1 MMRAGLWLLL
11 FITSIPAHSGLLDGL
26 GGSDDFLPVER
37 AFPLDVASDKSKVN
51 ARWNSADGYYLYEH
65 RIYLT
70 QGAVRL
76 DPATWSKDGK
86 EKYDEAFGDIV
97 AYYGELEVSFDTA
110 SLTPGTATLHYQ
122 GCADAGLCYPPQTS
136 EVVITDPIANPIANP
151 ITDAASTGDSAISSS
166 QSSASSDDS
175 FFSGRSL
182 PAVIGIFFLLGLGL
196 TFTPCV
202 LPMVPILTSVVLG
215 GGKTSAGRGF
225 WLSFLY
231 VTGMAIT
238 YAAAGLT
245 VGLLGAGANVQA
257 MMQSPPV
264 LIGFA
269 IFFIVL
275 SLSMFGVY
283 ELQLPSGIRNRLN
296 AASQK
301 QSGGQAGSVF
311 VIGVLSALV
320 VSPCVSAPLAGA
332 LAYLS
337 TTGDATSG
345 ALALLALGFGMG
357 TPLIV
362 LGTTGASVLPKA
374 GMWMERIKYL
384 FVIMLI
390 GVALWLVSR
399 LLPGYIVLGLWG
411 ALAVGAG
418 VSAGALNTASEGPQ
432 RLIKP
437 VAVGVFAYGIIALA
451 GAVSG
456 RSDPLNPLGHAEEVH
471 VSPFYQTESV
481 AEVKSLIADAR
492 TPIMVDLYADWCIS
506 CKIMDKEIF
515 ATDEAQQRLSHVQW
529 IQLDVTDNTD
539 EHQAFMKAQAV
550 FGPPTVLFFE
560 PGADNASG
568 RIIGEREK
576 DDFLREA
583 FNISPAP

>member
-26 GGSDDFLPVER
+26 GGSDDFLPVEQ
-37 AFPLDVASDKSKVN
+37 AFPLNAYSDQGQVS
-51 ARWNSADGYYLYEH
+51 ARWDSADGYYLYEH

-86 EKYDEAFGDIV
+86 EKYDEAFGDII
-97 AYYGELEVSFDTA
+97 AYYGQLEVSFNTA
-110 SLTPGTATLHYQ
+110 SLAPGTATLHYQ
-122 GCADAGLCYPPQTS
+122 GCADAGLCYPPQTVEVTVKAPPVLPSNGES
-136 EVVITDPIANPIANP
+136 ESDSSLAPP
-151 ITDAASTGDSAISSS
+151 STLA
-166 QSSASSDDS
+166 DDGNS

-182 PAVIGIFFLLGLGL
+182 PAIIGIFFLLGLGL

-215 GGKTSAGRGF
+215 GGKTSASRGF

-269 IFFIVL
+269 IFFVVL

-301 QSGGQAGSVF
+301 QSGGHAGSVF
-311 VIGVLSALV
+311 IIGVLSALV

-374 GMWMERIKYL
+374 GMWMEHIKYL
-384 FVIMLI
+384 FGIMLI
-390 GVALWLVSR
+390 GVAIWLVSR
-399 LLPGYIVLGLWG
+399 LLPGNIVLGLWG

-456 RSDPLNPLGHAEEVH
+456 RSDPLNPLGHAEDVH

-481 AEVKSLIADAR
+481 AEVKGLIADAN
-492 TPIMVDLYADWCIS
+492 TPVMLDLYADWCIS
-506 CKIMDKEIF
+506 CKIIDKEIF

-539 EHQAFMKAQAV
+539 EHQTFMKAQAV

-576 DDFLREA
+576 DDFLQEA
-583 FNISPAP
+583 LNISPAP

>member
-1 MMRAGLWLLL
+1 ML

-26 GGSDDFLPVER
+26 GGSDDFLPVEQ
-37 AFPLDVASDKSKVN
+37 AFPLETYTEPGQITAHWQN
-51 ARWNSADGYYLYEH
+51 ADGYYLYEH

-97 AYYGELEVSFDTA
+97 AYYGQLEVSFDTA
-110 SLTPGTATLHYQ
+110 SLAPGIATLHYQ

-136 EVVITDPIANPIANP
+136 EIVITEPVANP
-151 ITDAASTGDSAISSS
+151 ITDVASTGDGAISSS
-166 QSSASSDDS
+166 QAPASSDDS

-215 GGKTSAGRGF
+215 GAKTSAGRGF

-362 LGTTGASVLPKA
+362 LGTTGASV
-374 GMWMERIKYL
+374 
-384 FVIMLI
+384 
-390 GVALWLVSR
+390 
-399 LLPGYIVLGLWG
+399 
-411 ALAVGAG
+411 
-418 VSAGALNTASEGPQ
+418 
-432 RLIKP
+432 
-437 VAVGVFAYGIIALA
+437 
-451 GAVSG
+451 
-456 RSDPLNPLGHAEEVH
+456 
-471 VSPFYQTESV
+471 
-481 AEVKSLIADAR
+481 
-492 TPIMVDLYADWCIS
+492 
-506 CKIMDKEIF
+506 
-515 ATDEAQQRLSHVQW
+515 
-529 IQLDVTDNTD
+529 
-539 EHQAFMKAQAV
+539 
-550 FGPPTVLFFE
+550 
-560 PGADNASG
+560 
-568 RIIGEREK
+568 
-576 DDFLREA
+576 
-583 FNISPAP
+583 

>member
-26 GGSDDFLPVER
+26 GGSDDFLPVEQ
-37 AFPLDVASDKSKVN
+37 AFPLETYTEPGQITAHWQN
-51 ARWNSADGYYLYEH
+51 ADGYYLYEH

-97 AYYGELEVSFDTA
+97 AYYGQLEVSFDTA

-136 EVVITDPIANPIANP
+136 EVVITEPVANP

-182 PAVIGIFFLLGLGL
+182 PTVIGIFFLLGLGL

-215 GGKTSAGRGF
+215 GGQTSAGRGF

-275 SLSMFGVY
+275 SMSMFGVY

-311 VIGVLSALV
+311 IIGVLSALV
-320 VSPCVSAPLAGA
+320 ASPCVSAPLAGA

-384 FVIMLI
+384 FGIMLI
-390 GVALWLVSR
+390 GVAIWLVSR

-418 VSAGALNTASEGPQ
+418 VSAGALNTANEGPQ

-456 RSDPLNPLGHAEEVH
+456 RSDPLNPLGHAEDVH

-481 AEVKSLIADAR
+481 AEVKGLIADAN
-492 TPIMVDLYADWCIS
+492 TPVMLDLYADWCIS
-506 CKIMDKEIF
+506 CKIIDKEIF

-539 EHQAFMKAQAV
+539 EHQSFMKAQAV

-576 DDFLREA
+576 DDFLQEA
-583 FNISPAP
+583 LNISPAP

>member
-11 FITSIPAHSGLLDGL
+11 FITSIPVHSGLLDGL
-26 GGSDDFLPVER
+26 GGSDDFLPVEQ
-37 AFPLDVASDKSKVN
+37 AFPLETYTEPGQITAHWQN
-51 ARWNSADGYYLYEH
+51 ADGYYLYEH

-70 QGAVRL
+70 QGAVRI

-97 AYYGELEVSFDTA
+97 AYYGQLEVSFDTA

-136 EVVITDPIANPIANP
+136 EVVITEPVANP

-182 PAVIGIFFLLGLGL
+182 PTVIGIFFLLGLGL

-215 GGKTSAGRGF
+215 GGQTSAGRGF

-275 SLSMFGVY
+275 SMSMFGVY

-311 VIGVLSALV
+311 IIGVLSALV
-320 VSPCVSAPLAGA
+320 ASPCVSAPLAGA

-384 FVIMLI
+384 FGIMLI
-390 GVALWLVSR
+390 GVAIWLVSR

-418 VSAGALNTASEGPQ
+418 VSAGALNTANEGPQ

-456 RSDPLNPLGHAEEVH
+456 RSDPLNPLGHAEDVH

-481 AEVKSLIADAR
+481 AEVKGLIADAN
-492 TPIMVDLYADWCIS
+492 TPVMLDLYADWCIS
-506 CKIMDKEIF
+506 CKIIDKEIF

-539 EHQAFMKAQAV
+539 EHQTFMKAQAV

-576 DDFLREA
+576 DDFLQEA
-583 FNISPAP
+583 LNISPAP

>member
-26 GGSDDFLPVER
+26 GGSDDFLPVEQ
-37 AFPLDVASDKSKVN
+37 AFPLETYTEPGQITAHWQN
-51 ARWNSADGYYLYEH
+51 ADGYYLYEH

-97 AYYGELEVSFDTA
+97 AYYGQLEVSFDTA

-136 EVVITDPIANPIANP
+136 EVVITEPVANP

-182 PAVIGIFFLLGLGL
+182 PTVIGIFFLLGLGL

-215 GGKTSAGRGF
+215 GGQTSAGRGF

-311 VIGVLSALV
+311 IIGVLSALV
-320 VSPCVSAPLAGA
+320 ASPCVSAPLAGA

-384 FVIMLI
+384 FGIMLI
-390 GVALWLVSR
+390 GVAIWLVSR

-456 RSDPLNPLGHAEEVH
+456 RSDPLNPLGHAEDVH

-481 AEVKSLIADAR
+481 AEVKGLIADAN
-492 TPIMVDLYADWCIS
+492 TPVMLDLYADWCIS
-506 CKIMDKEIF
+506 CKIIDKEIF

-539 EHQAFMKAQAV
+539 EHQTFMKAQAV

-576 DDFLREA
+576 DDFLQEA
-583 FNISPAP
+583 LNISPAP

>member
-26 GGSDDFLPVER
+26 GGSDDFLPVEQ
-37 AFPLDVASDKSKVN
+37 AFPLETYTEPGQITAHWQN
-51 ARWNSADGYYLYEH
+51 ADGYYLYEH

-97 AYYGELEVSFDTA
+97 AYYGQLEVSFDTA
-110 SLTPGTATLHYQ
+110 SLAPGIATLHYQ

-136 EVVITDPIANPIANP
+136 EIVITEPVANP
-151 ITDAASTGDSAISSS
+151 ITDVASTGDGAISSS
-166 QSSASSDDS
+166 QAPASSDDS

-182 PAVIGIFFLLGLGL
+182 PTVIGIFFLLGLGL

-215 GGKTSAGRGF
+215 GGQTSAGRGF

-275 SLSMFGVY
+275 SMSMFGVY

-311 VIGVLSALV
+311 IIGVLSALV
-320 VSPCVSAPLAGA
+320 ASPCVSAPLAGA

-384 FVIMLI
+384 FGIMLI
-390 GVALWLVSR
+390 GVAIWLVSR

-418 VSAGALNTASEGPQ
+418 VSAGALNTANEGPQ

-456 RSDPLNPLGHAEEVH
+456 RSDPLNPLGHAEDVH

-481 AEVKSLIADAR
+481 AEVKGLIADAN
-492 TPIMVDLYADWCIS
+492 TPVMLDLYADWCIS
-506 CKIMDKEIF
+506 CKIIDKEIF

-539 EHQAFMKAQAV
+539 EHQTFMKAQAV

-576 DDFLREA
+576 DDFLQEA
-583 FNISPAP
+583 LNISPAP

>member
-11 FITSIPAHSGLLDGL
+11 FITSIPAYSGLLDGL

-37 AFPLDVASDKSKVN
+37 AFPLDVASDKGKVN

-70 QGAVRL
+70 QGAVRI

-97 AYYGELEVSFDTA
+97 AYYGQLEVSFDTA

-166 QSSASSDDS
+166 QSPASSDDS

-384 FVIMLI
+384 FGIMLI
-390 GVALWLVSR
+390 GVAIWLVSR

-481 AEVKSLIADAR
+481 AEVKSLIADAH

-560 PGADNASG
+560 PGADNANG

-576 DDFLREA
+576 DDFLQEA
-583 FNISPAP
+583 LNISPAP

>member
-1 MMRAGLWLLL
+1 ML

-26 GGSDDFLPVER
+26 GGSDDFLPVEQ
-37 AFPLDVASDKSKVN
+37 AFPLETYTEPGQITAHWQN
-51 ARWNSADGYYLYEH
+51 ADGYYLYEH

-70 QGAVRL
+70 QGAVRI

-97 AYYGELEVSFDTA
+97 AYYGQLEVSFDTA

-136 EVVITDPIANPIANP
+136 EVVITEPVANP

-215 GGKTSAGRGF
+215 GGQTSAGRGF

-275 SLSMFGVY
+275 SMSMFGVY

-311 VIGVLSALV
+311 IIGVLSALV
-320 VSPCVSAPLAGA
+320 ASPCVSAPLAGA

-384 FVIMLI
+384 FGIMLI
-390 GVALWLVSR
+390 GVAIWLVSR

-418 VSAGALNTASEGPQ
+418 VSAGALNTANEGPQ

-456 RSDPLNPLGHAEEVH
+456 RSDPLNPLGHAEDVH

-481 AEVKSLIADAR
+481 AEVKGLIADAN
-492 TPIMVDLYADWCIS
+492 TPVMLDLYADWCIS
-506 CKIMDKEIF
+506 CKIIDKEIF

-539 EHQAFMKAQAV
+539 EHQTFMKAQAV

-576 DDFLREA
+576 DDFLQEA
-583 FNISPAP
+583 LNISPAP

>member
-1 MMRAGLWLLL
+1 ML

-26 GGSDDFLPVER
+26 GGSDDFLPVEQ
-37 AFPLDVASDKSKVN
+37 AFPLETYTEPGQITAHWQN
-51 ARWNSADGYYLYEH
+51 ADGYYLYEH

-97 AYYGELEVSFDTA
+97 AYYGQLEVSFDTA

-136 EVVITDPIANPIANP
+136 EVVITEPVANP

-182 PAVIGIFFLLGLGL
+182 PTVIGIFFLLGLGL

-215 GGKTSAGRGF
+215 GGQTSAGRGF

-275 SLSMFGVY
+275 SMSMFGVY

-311 VIGVLSALV
+311 IIGVLSALV
-320 VSPCVSAPLAGA
+320 ASPCVSAPLAGA

-384 FVIMLI
+384 FGIMLI
-390 GVALWLVSR
+390 GVAIWLVSR

-418 VSAGALNTASEGPQ
+418 VSAGALNTANEGPQ

-456 RSDPLNPLGHAEEVH
+456 RSDPLNPLGHAEDVH

-481 AEVKSLIADAR
+481 AEVKGLIADAN
-492 TPIMVDLYADWCIS
+492 TPVMLDLYADWCIS
-506 CKIMDKEIF
+506 CKIIDKEIF

-539 EHQAFMKAQAV
+539 EHQTFMKAQAV

-576 DDFLREA
+576 DDFLQEA
-583 FNISPAP
+583 LNISPAP

>member
-26 GGSDDFLPVER
+26 GGSDDFLPVEQ
-37 AFPLDVASDKSKVN
+37 AFPLEAYSSQGQVT
-51 ARWNSADGYYLYEH
+51 ARWDSADGYYLYEH

-70 QGAVRL
+70 QSSERI
-76 DPATWSKDGK
+76 DPVSWSKDGK
-86 EKYDEAFGDIV
+86 EKYDEAFGDII
-97 AYYGELEVSFDTA
+97 AYYGQLEVSFDTTLL
-110 SLTPGTATLHYQ
+110 SPGAATLHYQ
-122 GCADAGLCYPPQTS
+122 GCADAGLCYPPQTL
-136 EVVITDPIANPIANP
+136 EITVVP
-151 ITDAASTGDSAISSS
+151 ASPS
-166 QSSASSDDS
+166 QSSEAGQINSSVSTDSGSDS

-215 GGKTSAGRGF
+215 GGKTSTGRGF
-225 WLSFLY
+225 WLSLLY

-269 IFFIVL
+269 IFFVVL

-283 ELQLPSGIRNRLN
+283 ELQLPSGLRNRLN
-296 AASQK
+296 AVSQK
-301 QSGGQAGSVF
+301 QSGGHAGGVF
-311 VIGVLSALV
+311 IIGVLSALV

-384 FVIMLI
+384 FGIMLI
-390 GVALWLVSR
+390 GVAIWLVSR
-399 LLPGYIVLGLWG
+399 LLPGNIVLGLWG

-418 VSAGALNTASEGPQ
+418 VSAGALNTANEGPQ

-481 AEVKSLIADAR
+481 AEVKSLIADAN
-492 TPIMVDLYADWCIS
+492 TAVMVDLYADWCIS

-515 ATDEAQQRLSHVQW
+515 ATDEAQERLSHVQW
-529 IQLDVTDNTD
+529 VQLDVTDNTD
-539 EHQAFMKAQAV
+539 AHQAFMKAQAV
-550 FGPPTVLFFE
+550 FGPPTVLFFQ
-560 PGADNASG
+560 PGAVNASG

-583 FNISPAP
+583 LNISPAP

>member
-37 AFPLDVASDKSKVN
+37 AFPLDVASDKGKVN
-51 ARWNSADGYYLYEH
+51 ARWNSANGYYLYEH

-97 AYYGELEVSFDTA
+97 AYYGQLEVSFDTA
-110 SLTPGTATLHYQ
+110 SLAPGIATLHYQ

-136 EVVITDPIANPIANP
+136 EIVITEPVANP
-151 ITDAASTGDSAISSS
+151 ITDVASTGDSAISSG
-166 QSSASSDDS
+166 QSPASSDDS

-257 MMQSPPV
+257 MMQSAPV

-275 SLSMFGVY
+275 SLSMFGLY

-384 FVIMLI
+384 FGIMLI
-390 GVALWLVSR
+390 GVAIWLVSR

-576 DDFLREA
+576 DDFLQEA
-583 FNISPAP
+583 LNISPAP

>member
-311 VIGVLSALV
+311 IIGVLSALV

-384 FVIMLI
+384 FGIMLI
-390 GVALWLVSR
+390 GVAIWLVSR

-481 AEVKSLIADAR
+481 AEVKSLIADAH
-492 TPIMVDLYADWCIS
+492 TPVMVDLYADWCIS

-539 EHQAFMKAQAV
+539 EHQTFMKAQAV

-568 RIIGEREK
+568 RIIGERGKEE
-576 DDFLREA
+576 FLAEA
-583 FNISPAP
+583 ERLVP

>member
-26 GGSDDFLPVER
+26 GGSDDFLPVEQ
-37 AFPLDVASDKSKVN
+37 AFPLETYTEPGQITAHWQN
-51 ARWNSADGYYLYEH
+51 ADGYYLYEH

-70 QGAVRL
+70 QGAVRI

-97 AYYGELEVSFDTA
+97 AYYGQLEVSFDTA

-136 EVVITDPIANPIANP
+136 EVVITEPVANP

-182 PAVIGIFFLLGLGL
+182 PTVIGIFFLLGLGL

-215 GGKTSAGRGF
+215 GGQTSAGRGF

-275 SLSMFGVY
+275 SMSMFGVY

-311 VIGVLSALV
+311 IIGVLSALV
-320 VSPCVSAPLAGA
+320 ASPCVS
-332 LAYLS
+332 
-337 TTGDATSG
+337 
-345 ALALLALGFGMG
+345 ALGFGMG

-384 FVIMLI
+384 FGIMLI
-390 GVALWLVSR
+390 GVAIWLVSR

-418 VSAGALNTASEGPQ
+418 VSAGALNTANEGPQ

-456 RSDPLNPLGHAEEVH
+456 RSDPLNPLGHAEDVH

-481 AEVKSLIADAR
+481 AEVKGLIADAN
-492 TPIMVDLYADWCIS
+492 TPVMLDLYADWCIS
-506 CKIMDKEIF
+506 CKIIDKEIF

-539 EHQAFMKAQAV
+539 EHQTFMKAQAV

-576 DDFLREA
+576 DDFLQEA
-583 FNISPAP
+583 LNISPAP

>member
-26 GGSDDFLPVER
+26 GGSDDFLPVEQ
-37 AFPLDVASDKSKVN
+37 AFPLETYTEPGQITAHWQN
-51 ARWNSADGYYLYEH
+51 ADGYYLYEH

-97 AYYGELEVSFDTA
+97 AYYGQLEVSFDTA

-136 EVVITDPIANPIANP
+136 EVVITEPVANP

-182 PAVIGIFFLLGLGL
+182 PTVIGIFFLLGLGL

-215 GGKTSAGRGF
+215 GGQTSAGRGF

-275 SLSMFGVY
+275 SMSMFGVY

-311 VIGVLSALV
+311 IIGVLSALV

-384 FVIMLI
+384 FGIMLI
-390 GVALWLVSR
+390 GVAIWLVSR

-418 VSAGALNTASEGPQ
+418 VSAGALNTANEGPQ

-456 RSDPLNPLGHAEEVH
+456 RSDPLNPLGHAEDVH

-481 AEVKSLIADAR
+481 AEVKGLIADAN
-492 TPIMVDLYADWCIS
+492 TPVMLDLYADWCIS
-506 CKIMDKEIF
+506 CKIIDKEIF

-539 EHQAFMKAQAV
+539 EHQSFMKAQAV

-576 DDFLREA
+576 DDFLQEA
-583 FNISPAP
+583 LNISPAP

>member
-26 GGSDDFLPVER
+26 GGSDDFLPVEQ
-37 AFPLDVASDKSKVN
+37 AFPLEAYSSQGQVT
-51 ARWNSADGYYLYEH
+51 ARWDSADGYYLYEH

-70 QGAVRL
+70 RGSERL
-76 DPATWSKDGK
+76 DPVSWSKDGK
-86 EKYDEAFGDIV
+86 EKYDEAFGDII
-97 AYYGELEVSFDTA
+97 AYYGQLEVSFDTTQL
-110 SLTPGTATLHYQ
+110 SPGAATLHYQ
-122 GCADAGLCYPPQTS
+122 GCADAGLCYPPQTL
-136 EVVITDPIANPIANP
+136 EVTVVP
-151 ITDAASTGDSAISSS
+151 ASTS
-166 QSSASSDDS
+166 QSIQAGQSNAPSEASASSDDGNDS

-238 YAAAGLT
+238 YSAAGLT

-269 IFFIVL
+269 IFFVVL

-283 ELQLPSGIRNRLN
+283 ELQLPSGLRNRLN

-301 QSGGQAGSVF
+301 QNGGQAGSVF
-311 VIGVLSALV
+311 IIGVLSALV

-384 FVIMLI
+384 FGIMLI
-390 GVALWLVSR
+390 GVAIWLVSR
-399 LLPGYIVLGLWG
+399 LLPGNIVLGLWG

-456 RSDPLNPLGHAEEVH
+456 RSDPLNPLGHAEKIH

-481 AEVKSLIADAR
+481 AEVKSLIADAN
-492 TPIMVDLYADWCIS
+492 TAVMVDLYADWCIS

-515 ATDEAQQRLSHVQW
+515 ATDEAQERLSHVQW
-529 IQLDVTDNTD
+529 VQLDVTDNTD
-539 EHQAFMKAQAV
+539 AHQAFMKAQAV
-550 FGPPTVLFFE
+550 FGPPTVLFFQ
-560 PGADNASG
+560 PGAENASG

-576 DDFLREA
+576 DEFLQEA
-583 FNISPAP
+583 LNISPAP

>member
-26 GGSDDFLPVER
+26 GGSDDFLPVEQ
-37 AFPLDVASDKSKVN
+37 AFPLETYTEPGQITAHWQN
-51 ARWNSADGYYLYEH
+51 ADGYYLYEH

-76 DPATWSKDGK
+76 DPATWSKGGK

-97 AYYGELEVSFDTA
+97 AYYGQLEVSFDTA
-110 SLTPGTATLHYQ
+110 SLAPGIATLHYQ

-136 EVVITDPIANPIANP
+136 EVVITEPVANP
-151 ITDAASTGDSAISSS
+151 ITDVASTGDSAISSS
-166 QSSASSDDS
+166 QSPARSDDS

-384 FVIMLI
+384 FGIMLI
-390 GVALWLVSR
+390 GVAIWLVSR

-418 VSAGALNTASEGPQ
+418 VSAGALNTASDGPQ
-432 RLIKP
+432 RFIKP

-481 AEVKSLIADAR
+481 ADVKSLIAGAT

-515 ATDEAQQRLSHVQW
+515 ATDEAQQRLSHVLW

-560 PGADNASG
+560 PGADNANG

-576 DDFLREA
+576 DDFLQEA
-583 FNISPAP
+583 LNISPAP